1 MAPVFEKRIDE
12 INVHEVQYTAKIVD
26 NLGNSDT
33 WLISQTFGFPNTCAI
48 PDEIMQS
55 AADDEFGL
63 HQR

>member
-1 MAPVFEKRIDE
+1 
-12 INVHEVQYTAKIVD
+12 VD

-55 AADDEFGL
+55 AADDEFGFL
-63 HQR
+63 PRGGTAMQVPTVTGSNEIVQFAYE